1 MENNERVTLPE
12 SPEDMLSSISVA
24 PPPGL
29 DDVPRH
35 PVGRYIIGLAL
46 IGVMTVTSTLVVN
59 SALSAQ
65 REATLAVAD
74 ASEQAAAAR
83 SLEIQ
88 IRQTEPT
95 DPADLL
101 ELSRQLEVGH
111 ILSGFETPYDR
122 LEQLRTGLEGI
133 VEATTTG
140 SQSDDEEL
148 AVLSDVAGVYAA
160 QLDSE
165 VLRLQN
171 LAAGGVDTMKQT
183 LYILLSG
190 TMVLLLL
197 EGLFLFRPAAR
208 DLRLQWEEK
217 IGSFQSEKE
226 EDAKKL
232 QYLARYDP
240 LTGLINRTL
249 FADRLDN
256 AITRAKRNWGM
267 VALMFLDVDGFKG
280 INDRFGH
287 ATGDELLKEVANRI
301 SASVRE
307 SDTVARLGGDEFT
320 VILEGIHHVDDV
332 GRIASKI
339 LEAVSTPYRIAG
351 RDLIITT
358 SIGVAIYPIDG
369 ESIEE
374 LLKGADIA
382 MYSAKENGRN
392 QYQYFTSSMRD
403 ATSERLQ
410 IIDGLRHAIDE
421 PDQFVLHYQPKVDIS
436 RHEVV
441 GVEAL
446 IRWNH
451 PEWGIVSPGK
461 FIPIAEETDLIVQ
474 IGDWVIREACTQMA
488 SWAESG
494 LDAMSVSVNVSSRQ
508 FRHGDLVATV
518 GSALADSGLA
528 AHQLDVEITE
538 STLLADV
545 DTATEALERLR
556 AMGVRVSVDDFG
568 TGYSSLSYLKR
579 LPIDSLKIDR
589 AFVNDITDDGDGFA
603 ISAAIISLARAL
615 KLDVVAEGA
624 ETAEQVESLR
634 RLGCKKIQGFY
645 FSKPLPAR
653 QAEGYIE
660 RFAKQSALRTMTEDG
675 KVIVA

>member
-1 MENNERVTLPE
+1 MERGPRPE
-12 SPEDMLSSISVA
+12 SPEDVLSGISVE
-24 PPPGL
+24 PPPAL
-29 DDVPRH
+29 DAAPRH
-35 PVGRYIIGLAL
+35 PVGRYIVGLAL
-46 IGVMTVTSTLVVN
+46 IAAMTIMSTFVVYR
-59 SALSAQ
+59 ALSAQ
-65 REATLAVAD
+65 ENATLAVAET
-74 ASEQAAAAR
+74 SQQAASAR
-83 SLEIQ
+83 TLEAEIQ
-88 IRQTEPT
+88 EAEP
-95 DPADLL
+95 ANAQQLL
-101 ELSRQLEVGH
+101 DLSRQLAVNHVLYEIPVA
-111 ILSGFETPYDR
+111 SDS
-122 LEQLRTGLEGI
+122 LEALRTGLEE
-133 VEATTTG
+133 VLAATPPNG
-140 SQSDDEEL
+140 SLDRDRL
-148 AVLSDVAGVYAA
+148 AGVSDMAGLYAA
-160 QLDSE
+160 QLDAE
-165 VLRLQN
+165 VLRLQDS
-171 LAAGGVDTMKQT
+171 AAGGVINMKET

-190 TMVLLLL
+190 TMILLLL

-208 DLRLQWEEK
+208 DVRLQWEEK
-217 IGSFQSEKE
+217 IGSFESERE

-249 FADRLDN
+249 FADRLQN
-256 AITRAKRNWGM
+256 ALVRAKRNWGM

-287 ATGDELLKEVANRI
+287 DTGDELLKEVAARI
-301 SASVRE
+301 AASVRE

-332 GRIASKI
+332 GRVATKI
-339 LEAVSTPYRIAG
+339 LEAVSAPYRLG
-351 RDLIITT
+351 SRDLIITT

-369 ESIEE
+369 ENIEE

-382 MYSAKENGRN
+382 MYSAKDGGRN

-403 ATSERLQ
+403 ETSERLQ
-410 IIDGLRHAIDE
+410 IIDGLRRSIEDCE
-421 PDQFVLHYQPKVDIS
+421 DFVLHYQPKVDIS
-436 RHEVV
+436 RHEIV

-446 IRWNH
+446 LRWNH
-451 PEWGIVSPGK
+451 PEWGLVSPGK

-474 IGDWVIREACTQMA
+474 IGEWVLRESCRQLRA
-488 SWAESG
+488 W
-494 LDAMSVSVNVSSRQ
+494 LDDGMDELTVSVNISSRQ

-518 GSALADSGLA
+518 EQALADAGLPP
-528 AHQLDVEITE
+528 HLLDVEITE
-538 STLLADV
+538 GTLLADV
-545 DTATEALERLR
+545 ESASEALDRLR

-579 LPIDSLKIDR
+579 LPIDTLKIDR

-624 ETAEQVESLR
+624 ETADQINSLR

-653 QAEGYIE
+653 QVEGFME
-660 RFAKQSALRTMTEDG
+660 RFAKQTALRTMTKDG
-675 KVIVA
+675 EVLVV